1 MSAVRPLVDRR
12 GFHLVL
18 GILLIGAA
26 ALVLHALGHPWI
38 SKTGILKIWGVAST
52 PDNSQ
57 ELFDWYSLSHVI
69 HGLLFYAVL
78 HLLAPRWPLSVR
90 ALTATLVEVGWEV
103 LENTPLIINRYRE
116 ATISLDYFGD
126 SVINSVFDVLS
137 MLFGFW
143 LAGKLPVWASVI
155 LILFL
160 EALAALVIRDGLILN
175 ILMLV
180 YPLDAVRAWQAGG

>member
-1 MSAVRPLVDRR
+1 M
-12 GFHLVL
+12 
-18 GILLIGAA
+18 
-26 ALVLHALGHPWI
+26 
-38 SKTGILKIWGVAST
+38 
-52 PDNSQ
+52 
-57 ELFDWYSLSHVI
+57 
-69 HGLLFYAVL
+69 
-78 HLLAPRWPLSVR
+78 
-90 ALTATLVEVGWEV
+90 

>member
-1 MSAVRPLVDRR
+1 MLS
-12 GFHLVL
+12 
-18 GILLIGAA
+18 
-26 ALVLHALGHPWI
+26 ALGHPWI
-38 SKTGILKIWGVAST
+38 SKTGILKVWGVANT

-78 HLLAPRWPLSVR
+78 HLLVPRWPLSVR
-90 ALTATLVEVGWEV
+90 ALAATLVEVGWEV

-137 MLFGFW
+137 MLAGFW
-143 LAGKLPVWASVI
+143 LARKLPVWASVA
-155 LILFL
+155 LILVF
-160 EALAALVIRDGLILN
+160 EALATYVIRDGLILN
-175 ILMLV
+175 VLMLV